1 MGAPASSSEAEVA
14 ALRAENAR
22 LRRLLD
28 LTPEQAVKITQAND
42 EVYLIELDPG
52 ARPRLWKLIR
62 GNNLGDL

>member
-28 LTPEQAVKITQAND
+28 LTPEQARPPAATQTG
-42 EVYLIELDPG
+42 LFLD
-52 ARPRLWKLIR
+52 ALVR
-62 GNNLGDL
+62 